1 MPQIAEK
8 IHHVQQQLRSE
19 HYQEAMGLLNL
30 LNVADQA
37 RILKGLKL
45 DEQVQIL
52 QELDEPRGAFE
63 FMPLNQQVSL
73 AAQLPAAIIIP
84 ILNTMNPDDFVDVY
98 KRLSSEYQQ
107 QLMPQLSEDTRQTLK
122 NLALYPEGTAGAL
135 MSSSFVKLHQ
145 DLRMDEA
152 IQTLRMVATPQ
163 ETIYLVYIVD
173 EQEQLIGVISLREII
188 QSDPQKTIAEVMH
201 RDVLYAHFEDD
212 QESVARALAYY
223 DFMALPVVDEHKRI
237 LGIITYDDALDI
249 VEAETTEDILKSG
262 AVEPLDEL
270 SLKTAPILT
279 LYQKRV
285 FWLVVLIFGSLL
297 SGIGIAHFEE
307 IIAANIVLVF
317 FLPLL
322 VGSGGNAGSQS
333 ATLMVRALAT
343 DDVEFKDWFSL
354 LSREILVA
362 LCLGITMAFA
372 VSILG
377 YIRGDMMVAIVLAIS
392 MVGIVV
398 MGCLIGMSLPFILNR
413 FNMDPASA
421 SAPLVTS
428 ICDATGVVI
437 YLFVA
442 SKLLL

>member
-73 AAQLPAAIIIP
+73 AEQLPAAIIIP

-135 MSSSFVKLHQ
+135 MSSSFVKLPQ

>member
-73 AAQLPAAIIIP
+73 AEQLPAAIIIP

-372 VSILG
+372 VSILE
-377 YIRGDMMVAIVLAIS
+377 
-392 MVGIVV
+392 
-398 MGCLIGMSLPFILNR
+398 IGR
-413 FNMDPASA
+413 AH
-421 SAPLVTS
+421 V
-428 ICDATGVVI
+428 
-437 YLFVA
+437 
-442 SKLLL
+442 

>member
-73 AAQLPAAIIIP
+73 AEQLPAAIIIP